1 MRLYIILKN
10 ALVIICIIACCQC
23 SNKKKNDLVELNYI
37 LDSIIIQQY
46 KEFKKIDGS
55 AIQFRIDSVYLIGN
69 ELIKNIG
76 DDDFEKKYIKFCH
89 EYGRGKFGSDLNQ
102 NKEYLKAKIK
112 LMQLN
117 YINQDIQNF
126 YQSHFQVDLLGLQPL
141 NKKIKKDSQ
150 EKIRL
155 IPYFFTSE
163 IDSPPI
169 VIIDGDTLKY
179 DGLYYEYNYTQSKIG
194 SYKIEPD
201 ILIKRWGDTIKI
213 KCWFTLEV
221 E

>member
-1 MRLYIILKN
+1 MRIYIIIKN
-10 ALVIICIIACCQC
+10 TLLIICIIVCFQC

-46 KEFKKIDGS
+46 NEFKTIEGS
-55 AIQFRIDSVYLIGN
+55 SIRFRIDSVYLIGN

-76 DDDFEKKYIKFCH
+76 DDDFEKRYVKFCH
-89 EYGRGKFGSDLNQ
+89 EYGEGKFGSDLNH

-117 YINQDIQNF
+117 YINQDIQCF

-141 NKKIKKDSQ
+141 NKKIKKDSK
-150 EKIRL
+150 EKIQL
-155 IPYFFTSE
+155 IPHFLTSE
-163 IDSPPI
+163 IESPPI

-179 DGLYYEYNYTQSKIG
+179 DGLYYEYNYNQSKIG
-194 SYKIEPD
+194 LDTIKPD
-201 ILIKRWGDTIKI
+201 IIIKRWGDTIRI
-213 KCWFTLEV
+213 KCGFTLDV